1 MSDLVENEKYRIV
14 GKDFSIE
21 IEADDFRYDNEELE
35 LFKDLLCIAVFKEWS
50 YIVKIK

>member
-1 MSDLVENEKYRIV
+1 MSDLVENEKFKIV

-21 IEADDFRYDNEELE
+21 IEADDFRYTSEELE
-35 LFKDLLCIAVFKEWS
+35 IFKEEFCVAVFKEWS